1 MPTETAVI
9 VAGIVAA
16 FAFYALVLALADFY
30 AHHGPKA

>member
-16 FAFYALVLALADFY
+16 FVIYAMALAWADFY
-30 AHHGPKA
+30 THHGPKA